1 MQINLFC
8 AVIQHLAVGTSEM
21 RTMRANDYCFPKDF
35 ILDFTPNLA
44 KGNVQMG
51 QASESDVRRFLQR
64 TSKNFLI

>member
-44 KGNVQMG
+44 KGNV
-51 QASESDVRRFLQR
+51 
-64 TSKNFLI
+64 